1 MEGKGRK
8 GRKEGRKEKRGEE
21 IKLKEIENIVHVHSN
36 THIPDKLVEK

>member
-1 MEGKGRK
+1 MEGKEG
-8 GRKEGRKEKRGEE
+8 KEGRKEGKRGEV